1 MTRRI
6 SLIVAVATVAS
17 ALAAAVAIGQ
27 SAPSSATVTAK
38 SGTAFKI
45 NQYAQDTSRWTPGTV
60 TIASGGT
67 LTIKTAG
74 DPAPHS
80 FSVVKG
86 SQVPKTT
93 QQIGECKICE
103 TLGKKHGANPESDAP
118 PKKPVLDVGAKGIDQ
133 AGDSIVLQPKKSAKL
148 VVSAKA
154 GTTLSFICAIH
165 PWMQGK
171 LAVK

>member
-6 SLIVAVATVAS
+6 TLFLAVALVAS
-17 ALAAAVAIGQ
+17 IGAAAVAIGQ
-27 SAPSSATVTAK
+27 SAPSSATVTAR
-38 SGTAFKI
+38 SGTKFKI
-45 NQYAQDTSRWTPGTV
+45 NAYAQDTSRWSPGTV

-67 LTIKTAG
+67 LTIKPAG
-74 DPAPHS
+74 VPAPHS

-86 SQVPKTT
+86 SQVPKTAA
-93 QQIGECKICE
+93 QIEGCKICE

-118 PKKPVLDVGAKGIDQ
+118 PKKPVLDVGVTGIDQ
-133 AGDSIVLQPKKSAKL
+133 PGDSIVLEPKKAVKV
-148 VVSAKA
+148 VVSAKP

>member
-6 SLIVAVATVAS
+6 TLFIAVALVATVGV
-17 ALAAAVAIGQ
+17 AAVAIGQ
-27 SAPSSATVTAK
+27 AAPSTATETAK
-38 SGTAFKI
+38 AGAEVKV
-45 NQYAQDTSRWTPGTV
+45 NEYVKDTSHWVTPDL

-80 FSVVKG
+80 FSVVKS
-86 SQVPKTT
+86 SQVPKTPSAIF
-93 QQIGECKICE
+93 QCKICE
-103 TLGKKHGANPESDAP
+103 SIGKKHGADPNSDAP

-133 AGDSIVLQPKKSAKL
+133 AGDSIVLQPKKSVK
-148 VVSAKA
+148 VKVSAKA

-171 LAVK
+171 LTVK

>member
-6 SLIVAVATVAS
+6 TLIAAVATVAS
-17 ALAAAVAIGQ
+17 VLVAAVAIGQ
-27 SAPSSATVTAK
+27 SAPNAVTLTAK
-38 SGTAFKI
+38 SGTEFKI
-45 NQYAQDTSRWTPGTV
+45 NQYVKDTSRWTPGTV

-67 LTIKTAG
+67 LTVKTAG

-80 FSVVKG
+80 FSVVKA
-86 SQVPKTT
+86 SQVPKT
-93 QQIGECKICE
+93 QAAIGACKICE
-103 TLGKKHGANPESDAP
+103 TLGKKHGANPESEAP

-148 VVSAKA
+148 TVSAKA